1 MMPAS
6 LPSFDHLFAGFENA
20 ARKYPLRPALHVN
33 EETCS
38 YADLHKLAR
47 GLGATIRD
55 RDFAKKPVAA
65 FLAYRSKTAYAAVLG
80 ILASG
85 KGYVP
90 LHTGFPVERTKAML
104 AFSGADFLIV
114 GAEGIALLPDL
125 LSGIEPPLT
134 VICPDT
140 DDLGHLPEAFPRHR
154 FVPRGDCLK
163 DGGTNSVSA
172 DPRSPIAYLLFTS
185 GSTGIPKGVPVSQRN
200 VISYLRC
207 TSERYR
213 VIPEDRFSQ
222 MFDMTFDLSVHD
234 MFLCWTNGACLY
246 SVPHSSLM
254 APSRFIRQNELTM
267 WFSVPSVIMFMQ
279 KMRMLKPNSLPSLRF
294 SLFCGEPLLAS
305 MAEAWQ
311 QAAPHSTL
319 ENLYGP
325 TEATIAISHYRW
337 ESGSASCCTNGIVP
351 IGRVF
356 PGQEACVIDRE
367 RQKVAPGV
375 AGELCVAGS
384 QVTGGYLN
392 NEAKTREQFVTLSES
407 DRTWYRTGDLV
418 LEDANGCLQYL
429 GRIDNQVQVCGHR
442 VELQEVDH
450 ALRAASK
457 TDMAVSVAWPIHSG
471 HADAIYGFVCEQRN
485 FDTQSVIEHC
495 RKVMP
500 DYMVPRRLFVID
512 EMPLNVN
519 GKIDRPALAKRV
531 GELLNG
537 N

>member
-1 MMPAS
+1 VKNSS

-33 EETCS
+33 DETYS
-38 YADLHKLAR
+38 YESLHSLALN
-47 GLGATIRD
+47 LGATIRCND
-55 RDFAKKPVAA
+55 EANKPVAA

-90 LHTGFPVERTKAML
+90 LHPGFPVDRTKAML
-104 AFSGADFLIV
+104 NLSGADFLIV
-114 GAEGIALLPDL
+114 GAEGIPLLRDL
-125 LSGIEPPLT
+125 LGDIETSLK

-140 DDLGHLPEAFPRHR
+140 DDLGTLPESFPQHR
-154 FVPRGDCLK
+154 FIPRIQDSKNTDPGLL
-163 DGGTNSVSA
+163 A
-172 DPRSPIAYLLFTS
+172 DVERSPIAYLLFTS
-185 GSTGIPKGVPVSQRN
+185 GSTGVPKGVPVSHGN
-200 VISYLRC
+200 AVSYLRYV
-207 TSERYR
+207 SDRYS
-213 VIPEDRFSQ
+213 VSPEDRFSQ

-246 SVPHSSLM
+246 SVPHASLM
-254 APSRFIRQNELTM
+254 APSRFIWQKELTM

-294 SLFCGEPLLAS
+294 SLFCGEPLLAT

-311 QAAPHSTL
+311 QAAANSIL

-337 ESGSASCCTNGIVP
+337 EAGSASCCTNGIVP

-356 PGQEACVIDRE
+356 PAQEACVIDRE
-367 RQKVAPGV
+367 RQRVTQGV
-375 AGELCVAGS
+375 AGELFLAGP
-384 QVTGGYLN
+384 QVTRGYLN
-392 NEAKTREQFVTLSES
+392 NEAKTREQFVKLQGSEK
-407 DRTWYRTGDLV
+407 TWYRTGDLV
-418 LEDANGCLQYL
+418 MEGVNGCLQYL

-450 ALRAASK
+450 ALRTASK
-457 TDMAVSVAWPIHSG
+457 TDLAISVAWPIDSG
-471 HADAIYGFVCEQRN
+471 HADAIYGFICRQSDLN
-485 FDTQSVIEHC
+485 TQSVIDYC
-495 RKVMP
+495 KKVMP

-519 GKIDRPALAKRV
+519 GKIDRPALARRV
-531 GELLNG
+531 GELLSG